1 MKKLLCTMLC
11 VVLMLTACEDADETE
26 SYEEIPTNSG
36 TVELTF
42 TINNLSREAA
52 DLELIE
58 QAINEITME
67 KLNIKITIYPVYGNS
82 REKIDMALA
91 QNEQLDLFF
100 EPVVTDRIE
109 SNQIIPV
116 GELLEQ
122 YGQGIIEAVGD
133 EYIQLGEVNGEL
145 YGIVSNKDFAVQQ
158 GILMRKDIVEKYNID
173 ISNIRCLEDLTQIF
187 ETVRQNEPDMY
198 CLCNTPGYYL
208 GTGMEEIDS
217 LSTSFA
223 VINNCGDSTEVISKT
238 ELPNYEHYLRL
249 IQSWS
254 ESGYIYNSIDNSSV
268 SINDMM
274 REGMLF
280 AEFVKYKPGI
290 EVQEKLR
297 TGRDFVCVPLG
308 NAVMRTDTAM
318 SGQWCIS
325 STCKYPDKAMQLL
338 NLMYTDS
345 DLMNLLC
352 WGIEGIHY
360 VVREDGTITYP
371 EGVTAETS
379 GYSSSTN
386 WQLPNQFIAHVW
398 EGNDLDVWE
407 QTRIFNDS
415 AVRSTALGFSF
426 DPSTVQELYDNVYET
441 WNTYST
447 GFSKGVFDV
456 GAVFPLFREE
466 LQNSGIDE
474 LIAEIQ
480 RQLDSYIERQ
490 SQTGD

>member
-1 MKKLLCTMLC
+1 
-11 VVLMLTACEDADETE
+11 
-26 SYEEIPTNSG
+26 
-36 TVELTF
+36 
-42 TINNLSREAA
+42 
-52 DLELIE
+52 
-58 QAINEITME
+58 
-67 KLNIKITIYPVYGNS
+67 
-82 REKIDMALA
+82 
-91 QNEQLDLFF
+91 
-100 EPVVTDRIE
+100 
-109 SNQIIPV
+109 
-116 GELLEQ
+116 
-122 YGQGIIEAVGD
+122 
-133 EYIQLGEVNGEL
+133 
-145 YGIVSNKDFAVQQ
+145 
-158 GILMRKDIVEKYNID
+158 
-173 ISNIRCLEDLTQIF
+173 
-187 ETVRQNEPDMY
+187 
-198 CLCNTPGYYL
+198 
-208 GTGMEEIDS
+208 
-217 LSTSFA
+217 
-223 VINNCGDSTEVISKT
+223 
-238 ELPNYEHYLRL
+238 
-249 IQSWS
+249 
-254 ESGYIYNSIDNSSV
+254 
-268 SINDMM
+268 
-274 REGMLF
+274 
-280 AEFVKYKPGI
+280 
-290 EVQEKLR
+290 
-297 TGRDFVCVPLG
+297 
-308 NAVMRTDTAM
+308 MRTDTAM

-338 NLMYTDS
+338 NLMYTDP